1 MLIDN
6 LNDNNKSK
14 PNVGKIFVFAFQLML
29 PVLVMAIALIS
40 LSFLIPSIT
49 MLQKIEL
56 TSSKDLL
63 IALVIFIT
71 NDSETFMKIL
81 YITNT
86 QSVAV
91 IPTIQIT
98 SIALA
103 FVLGIIT
110 MVVSNATKKRNSPE
124 IEDCYNTDFDE

>member
-1 MLIDN
+1 M
-6 LNDNNKSK
+6 
-14 PNVGKIFVFAFQLML
+14 
-29 PVLVMAIALIS
+29 
-40 LSFLIPSIT
+40 
-49 MLQKIEL
+49 
-56 TSSKDLL
+56 L

-71 NDSETFMKIL
+71 NDSGTFMIIL

-103 FVLGIIT
+103 FVLGIIP